1 MAAEDFFSRWSRVKQ
16 DAQTESVRPVAP
28 LADSTATPVQQLD
41 AGHPEQIGAAPDMED
56 VVKLDAN
63 SDYTRFM
70 AKDVDETVRR
80 SAMKKLFSDPH
91 FNIMDGLDI
100 YIGDYSQPDPMPA
113 GMLESLLHAKALLDP
128 LEHLETTMH
137 SLLESS
143 EAETISQP
151 ETHHA
156 TAPENL
162 PETKEI
168 VPDTPALPTGSLAE
182 NNAEIINVTSVTEGE
197 TGQEPT

>member
-16 DAQTESVRPVAP
+16 DAQTESVRPPAP
-28 LADSTATPVQQLD
+28 SADNTITPVQQLD
-41 AGHPEQIGAAPDMED
+41 AAHPEQVSAAPDMKD

-63 SDYTRFM
+63 SDYARFM

-128 LEHLETTMH
+128 LGHLETTMH

-143 EAETISQP
+143 DTEATIQA

-156 TAPENL
+156 AAPENL
-162 PETKEI
+162 PETKQS
-168 VPDTPALPTGSLAE
+168 VPDTPVLPAESPAE
-182 NNAEIINVTSVTEGE
+182 NNAEIINVTIATEGE